1 MHYREALRRVTH
13 EQWVNFG
20 GFYQDLPDLHEISLS
35 EALEVLTTRFYEM
48 DGIIKRNE
56 VSAVEVIR
64 FLDEYFVICLLLVIC
79 IFATI
84 EEEIPISEPQMEQI
98 KIYISN
104 SVHFATDD
112 DMVSVIDVAREIVK
126 TGLESKRLTSA
137 NRALLE
143 SFVQQ
148 P

>member
-1 MHYREALRRVTH
+1 MHYREALKRVTH
-13 EQWVNFG
+13 EQWMSFG
-20 GFYQDLPDLHEISLS
+20 GFYKDIPALHEIPLS
-35 EALEVLTTRFYEM
+35 EALEALTTRFYEM

-56 VSAVEVIR
+56 VWAGEVIR

-84 EEEIPISEPQMEQI
+84 EEDIPISELQMEQI

-126 TGLESKRLTSA
+126 TGLESKQLTSA